1 MNPGVFMAFLFLGG
15 KSMSSIKKIVYSAMC
30 LALSVVLP
38 LAFHSIPDAGSILL
52 PMHLP
57 VLLCGLIC
65 GWPYGLACG
74 ALAPVLSSIITG
86 MPPFAYLPAMVC
98 ELAVY
103 GLVSG
108 LLNRYVR
115 TGKFFGDIYIS
126 LVSAMLAGRI
136 VGGILNALIFSV
148 GKYSMP
154 IWITGYFV
162 TSLPGIIIL
171 LVLIPVIVFALEK
184 AKLIEVKYPQPEK
197 ISVTA

>member
-1 MNPGVFMAFLFLGG
+1 
-15 KSMSSIKKIVYSAMC
+15 MSSIKRTVYAAMC

-38 LAFHSIPDAGSILL
+38 LAFHSIPNAGSVLL

-57 VLLCGLIC
+57 VLLCGLVC

-74 ALAPVLSSIITG
+74 ALAPVLSSVITG
-86 MPPFAYLPAMVC
+86 MPPIAYVPAMVC

-115 TGKFFGDIYIS
+115 TGKLFGDIYIS
-126 LVSAMLAGRI
+126 LVSAMLAGRV

-154 IWITGYFV
+154 VWVTGYFV
-162 TSLPGIIIL
+162 TALPGIIIL
-171 LVLIPVIVFALEK
+171 LVLVPVIVFALEK
-184 AKLIEVKYPQPEK
+184 AKLIEIRYPRPENK
-197 ISVTA
+197 SVAAE